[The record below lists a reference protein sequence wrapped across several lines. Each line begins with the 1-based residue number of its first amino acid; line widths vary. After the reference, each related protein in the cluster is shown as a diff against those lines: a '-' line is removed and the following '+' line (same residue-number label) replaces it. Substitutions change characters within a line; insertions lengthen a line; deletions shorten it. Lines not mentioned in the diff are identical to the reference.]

1 MLKQRFAMVPESQ
14 DPRPSFMDEYI
25 AATGNSLGGLE
36 EYWELIYQYPRLTG
50 GAIWDWISPGITQP
64 VITTPDASPHHI
76 QCALMNKAH
85 LVDGKFGKALSLSGH
100 DDWVE
105 VYRDPALDISGDKLS
120 LSFWVY
126 PEPWNG
132 DAYFL
137 TKSDY
142 QYGLIQSDES
152 NLEFYVTT
160 EEKHTVKARVP
171 DNWIHNWHHVAGTYD
186 GEKLRI
192 YINGSLLG
200 DETCTGHILDG
211 PYSVNIGKSSEI
223 IDGHQ
228 GYMCHA
234 SIDKVRIFDTA
245 LPIETLYEDPASK
258 REDAKLWLD
267 FEETAE
273 SGSYYSIGIP
283 GRTYGL
289 VWPDRSVQPELW
301 QLKKTPQ
308 PVLVEANDVGNG
320 ELTILN
326 RHNFKNLSALDA
338 RWSISADGQVIQ
350 EGSLDLDIN
359 PREKKTIIIPF
370 KRPDLQPETYYYLLI
385 QFTLPENTGWA
396 DKGHEVA
403 WEQFELPWYI
413 PAEPVP
419 EPPGSPLMVE
429 KTDNEII
436 IKGENFTYT
445 FHTGTGILQSM
456 NYHGV
461 EVINKGPG
469 FNVWRAPLANDLD
482 AWGIRGTHIG
492 ERKPGMGQNH
502 ANGWRSVGLDKLT
515 SLMEEFRIVRVE
527 DSEIELHAVVNLSS
541 NNASTGFDV
550 NYKYLI
556 QSEGQINIRVS
567 STPHGHM
574 THWLPK
580 IGLQMQ
586 LPQSFGEMQWLGRGP
601 FETYP
606 DRKTGAR
613 KGIYSSTVEDAYV
626 PYIIP
631 QDHGNRTDVH
641 WMSLTS
647 MEGIGLLV
655 SGDDLFNF
663 SAQKY
668 DPDNLDRSYYAFQL
682 QDSDAIT
689 LNLDHRVS
697 GVGCTAISVMNKYR
711 VLPGP
716 YEFSFTLKPFSQGE
730 TGPKA
735 LVKLK

>member
-1 MLKQRFAMVPESQ
+1 
-14 DPRPSFMDEYI
+14 
-25 AATGNSLGGLE
+25 
-36 EYWELIYQYPRLTG
+36 
-50 GAIWDWISPGITQP
+50 
-64 VITTPDASPHHI
+64 
-76 QCALMNKAH
+76 
-85 LVDGKFGKALSLSGH
+85 
-100 DDWVE
+100 
-105 VYRDPALDISGDKLS
+105 
-120 LSFWVY
+120 
-126 PEPWNG
+126 
-132 DAYFL
+132 
-137 TKSDY
+137 
-142 QYGLIQSDES
+142 
-152 NLEFYVTT
+152 
-160 EEKHTVKARVP
+160 
-171 DNWIHNWHHVAGTYD
+171 
-186 GEKLRI
+186 
-192 YINGSLLG
+192 
-200 DETCTGHILDG
+200 
-211 PYSVNIGKSSEI
+211 
-223 IDGHQ
+223 
-228 GYMCHA
+228 
-234 SIDKVRIFDTA
+234 
-245 LPIETLYEDPASK
+245 
-258 REDAKLWLD
+258 
-267 FEETAE
+267 
-273 SGSYYSIGIP
+273 
-283 GRTYGL
+283 
-289 VWPDRSVQPELW
+289 
-301 QLKKTPQ
+301 
-308 PVLVEANDVGNG
+308 
-320 ELTILN
+320 
-326 RHNFKNLSALDA
+326 
-338 RWSISADGQVIQ
+338 
-350 EGSLDLDIN
+350 
-359 PREKKTIIIPF
+359 
-370 KRPDLQPETYYYLLI
+370 
-385 QFTLPENTGWA
+385 
-396 DKGHEVA
+396 
-403 WEQFELPWYI
+403 
-413 PAEPVP
+413 
-419 EPPGSPLMVE
+419 
-429 KTDNEII
+429 
-436 IKGENFTYT
+436 
-445 FHTGTGILQSM
+445 
-456 NYHGV
+456 
-461 EVINKGPG
+461 
-469 FNVWRAPLANDLD
+469 
-482 AWGIRGTHIG
+482 
-492 ERKPGMGQNH
+492 
-502 ANGWRSVGLDKLT
+502 
-515 SLMEEFRIVRVE
+515 MEEFRIVRVE

-647 MEGIGLLV
+647 REGIGLLV